1 MTDKKEYHVLMDGF
15 IYDNHNT
22 LDEAMI
28 DLERVKKG
36 ILQKIEIKEEEIDEL
51 NDTLNTLTIQEVNT
65 NDTVN

>member
-1 MTDKKEYHVLMDGF
+1 MTDKKEYNVIVDGF

-36 ILQKIEIKEEEIDEL
+36 ILQNIEIKEEEIDEL

-65 NDTVN
+65 NDN